1 MNGEQLSRVN
11 WHVVRSNVKSLKLD
25 MADIALADNKS
36 KSLVFDLV
44 EGCLQFANVF
54 YETAKEFLI
63 LRATL

>member
-1 MNGEQLSRVN
+1 
-11 WHVVRSNVKSLKLD
+11 